1 MLFRSQIDG
10 NLGFTAGI
18 AEMLLQSHGGE
29 IVILP
34 ALSPK
39 WKCGS
44 VQGLIARGAITVD
57 IAWEGAHVSCW
68 MTSKTEQKVRVRVKE
83 QESRMVFLKAGE
95 RVRLDS

>member
-1 MLFRSQIDG
+1 
-10 NLGFTAGI
+10 
-18 AEMLLQSHGGE
+18 MLLQSHGGE

-57 IAWEGAHVSCW
+57 IEWEGERVSCW
-68 MTSKTEQKVRVRVKE
+68 LTSKTDQEVRVRVKT
-83 QESRMVFLKAGE
+83 QESRTVFLKAGE
-95 RVRLDS
+95 RVHL